1 MAVGAG
7 HVADQ
12 RAVLAAVILPEQ
24 RQVGGN
30 RRALG
35 VGGHQQG
42 PGMGLHDLAA
52 DGLAALEVLRYV
64 HGSLSLPDWGD
75 VEWRGITMS
84 NAARN
89 REVFSWVRIFVLT
102 LRPAK
107 SAPISPRRR
116 ARPRAA
122 SWSSRRSSASTTTSG
137 R

>member
-12 RAVLAAVILPEQ
+12 RAVLAAVVLPEQ
-24 RQVGGN
+24 RQMGGH

-35 VGGHQQG
+35 VGSHQQG
-42 PGMGLHDLAA
+42 PGMGLHDLPAG
-52 DGLAALEVLRYV
+52 GLAALEVLQYV
-64 HGSLSLPDWGD
+64 HVSLSLPDWGH
-75 VEWRGITMS
+75 VERRGITMS

-89 REVFSWVRIFVLT
+89 REVFSWVRIFVLSQ
-102 LRPAK
+102 RPAR
-107 SAPISPRRR
+107 SAPTSPRRR

-122 SWSSRRSSASTTTSG
+122 SWSSWRSSASTTTFG